1 MRQINNLTEMETTVT
16 EKQHFTLTS
25 ECVCTKFDE
34 ETGEEMVDENGDPV
48 PSDYCHN
55 CYEEELDSFN
65 DFILDEWLARNEADR
80 DTRIIVSS
88 EAMNWDK
95 VAGYASVSAKDL
107 VETLALNSLWS
118 LEFTLDNK
126 ELTAV
131 RRSHDELGAPFVVA
145 IDTREE

>member
-1 MRQINNLTEMETTVT
+1 VRQINNLTKENTVN
-16 EKQHFTLTS
+16 EKQHFTLTND
-25 ECVCTKFDE
+25 CVCVETDQD
-34 ETGEEMVDENGDPV
+34 TGEIVLDEYGDEKR
-48 PSDYCHN
+48 SDYCFG
-55 CYEEELDSFN
+55 CYEEELDVFN

-88 EAMNWDK
+88 EAMNWNK

-107 VETLALNSLWS
+107 VDTLSINTLWS

>member
-1 MRQINNLTEMETTVT
+1 VRQINNLTKENTVN

-34 ETGEEMVDENGDPV
+34 ETGEEMVDEYGDPV

-55 CYEEELDSFN
+55 CYEEELDVFN
-65 DFILDEWLARNEADR
+65 EFVLDEWLARNDSDR
-80 DTRIIVSS
+80 DTRIIVCS
-88 EAMNWDK
+88 EAMNWNK

-107 VETLALNSLWS
+107 VDTLSINTLWS

-145 IDTREE
+145 IDTRED

>member
-1 MRQINNLTEMETTVT
+1 MN

-34 ETGEEMVDENGDPV
+34 ETGEEMVDEYGDPV

-55 CYEEELDSFN
+55 CYEEELDVFN
-65 DFILDEWLARNEADR
+65 EFVLDEWLARNDSDR
-80 DTRIIVSS
+80 DTRIIVCS
-88 EAMNWDK
+88 EAMNWNK

-107 VETLALNSLWS
+107 VDTLSINTLWS

-145 IDTREE
+145 IDTRED